1 MSEHESIGWDI
12 DAHST
17 DESMNYI
24 AELIDHANDHSNLEE
39 AQSALKLRDKIF
51 INLDDIQKTEINYY
65 KANAWSVIR
74 HGKHSSGENIWEWDQ
89 TEILQE
95 IYWLRSSIKS
105 LGFSSLNKFRQ
116 CQILTNTGNILSHIG
131 RPIEAIEYWNR
142 AIKIMPNFAMALG
155 NLGLGLES
163 YAKYFYDHGH
173 AAVLIKEAHD
183 LLRSVNNPNTIW
195 DGDGYQQI
203 RNWMLNRSEIMKSY
217 FNFELLSNI
226 SLTEHSL
233 GRSKTERLYRKW
245 AIENCL
251 FLSPLNDLGDYP
263 IAAHDVLHL
272 PDMILAIDQPPN
284 LIGFFN
290 QLKQEFVSSRFFLWQ
305 EIVDSSSYKNHFSDR
320 DVLLLNTLD
329 YPAYS
334 ISVEQIKIAFKMA
347 YSLFDKIAFFI
358 NYYWSLGHSENAIY
372 FHSVWFKNKDKK
384 QLHPCFLKKENLAL
398 RGLYWL
404 SKDFI
409 EKDSQSLIV
418 LGETMEPDAYKLR
431 SIRNHLEHKYLK
443 VHDDLWT
450 YGRDFENPLFR
461 DNLAFH
467 LSVSELIE
475 KTMRIIKLAR
485 SALIYLSFAVHQEE
499 RIKAEED
506 GVIRFPMSLPRMD

>member
-1 MSEHESIGWDI
+1 MSEHKSIDWNIG
-12 DAHST
+12 AHSIE
-17 DESMNYI
+17 ESMNYI
-24 AELIDHANDHSNLEE
+24 AELIDHANDHNSIEE
-39 AQSALKLRDKIF
+39 ANSALKLCDEIF

-74 HGKHSSGENIWEWDQ
+74 HGKHSSGESIWEWDQ

-95 IYWLRSSIKS
+95 IYWLRSAIKS

-116 CQILTNTGNILSHIG
+116 CQILTNAGNILSHIG

-142 AIKIMPNFAMALG
+142 AIKVMPNFAMALG

-163 YAKYFYDHGH
+163 YAKYLYDHGH
-173 AAVLIKEAHD
+173 AAVLMKEAYD

-195 DGDGYQQI
+195 DGYGYQQI
-203 RNWMLNRSEIMKSY
+203 RNHMLNRSEIIKSY
-217 FNFELLSNI
+217 FNFEFLSNI

-233 GRSKTERLYRKW
+233 GRSKIERLYRKW
-245 AIENCL
+245 TIENCL
-251 FLSPLNDLGDYP
+251 FLSPLNDLGDHP

-305 EIVDSSSYKNHFSDR
+305 GIVDSSSYKHHFSDR

-334 ISVEQIKIAFKMA
+334 ISVEQIKIAFKTA

-358 NYYWSLGHSENAIY
+358 NDYWSLGHSENAIY
-372 FHSVWFKNKDKK
+372 FHSVWFKNRDKK
-384 QLHPCFLKKENLAL
+384 RLHPCFLKKENLAL

-409 EKDSQSLIV
+409 ENDSQSLIA

-475 KTMRIIKLAR
+475 KTTRIMKLAR
-485 SALIYLSFAVHQEE
+485 SALIYLSLAVHQEE
-499 RIKAEED
+499 RFKAEED
-506 GVIRFPMSLPRMD
+506 GGIRFPMSLPQMY